1 MKSKN
6 SRMPYPS
13 LFLLVPLIILALCF
27 AACHENNTPKPKG
40 YFRIDFPEK
49 KYTTYH
55 SDCNYSFEYPVYAVI
70 APFKGAEAEPCWI
83 NIEFPG
89 YKGKIHLTYKALNH
103 DLAKYVEDIHTLAYK
118 HIIKADDIIEKP
130 VSYPDRKVYGLV
142 YDIRGNTASSM
153 SFYLTD
159 SSRNFLSGALYFSV
173 IPNKDS
179 LAPVIRFFTQDINH
193 LIETLNWNNQK

>member
-1 MKSKN
+1 MKLKN
-6 SRMPYPS
+6 SDCLRIR
-13 LFLLVPLIILALCF
+13 LFALIVLAGMAGVMKIILQNPRVISGLI
-27 AACHENNTPKPKG
+27 
-40 YFRIDFPEK
+40 FRRKNIPP
-49 KYTTYH
+49 TTAT
-55 SDCNYSFEYPVYAVI
+55 CNYSFEYPVYAI
-70 APFKGAEAEPCWI
+70 ITPFKGAGAEPCWI

-89 YKGKIHLTYKALNH
+89 YKGKIHLTYKALNN

-130 VSYPDRKVYGLV
+130 VSFPDRKVYGLI